1 MAEDPCKK
9 KVSNAS
15 GEQLSEAQS
24 EKLLAKIK
32 ELAGQRAESTGL
44 NIEDAMRQVA
54 GELSAQERLAG
65 EREVRNLLLDVRARR
80 QVKSFVRKFPTL
92 GEGLIALME
101 GSSKT
106 IEGGR
111 RSVDYQAK
119 ALHGKYLGRLI
130 AEMEEAGV
138 LKAFRDGK
146 LSREIYIEMGELRD
160 GGTPGKTKS
169 TEAQKIAKI
178 IEGVTSDMVGR
189 QNRSGA
195 LIDRIPGYVVRQ
207 THDMDEIRR
216 AGGLGRNQENRQ
228 KSLQIWKDF
237 TLPLLDLDRT
247 MAGENIDLFMKNV
260 HEALYTGTHGPDVDE
275 FQTNV
280 FGMKQDLSKKVSKSR
295 VLHFKDADA
304 AWQYNE
310 KFGKK
315 SIMDQ
320 VFSDIFYRARSI
332 SLMEN
337 FGPSAARN
345 FDQLLRELN
354 EEARLAKDA
363 AAQSDSLR
371 NWRIQTLFDT
381 LTGKI
386 DIPVNHS
393 LSRHSNTVR
402 AVTIMAKMGGTLINA
417 LSDKVFMNQEMAYQ
431 GISRLDTW
439 SKQLTGMAA
448 RGEEEKR
455 TLRLMGVAMDGIIGN
470 TISRYT
476 THTTTSGVM
485 HKLQQKMFDLNFMNW
500 WTDVNKASAA
510 ELMSAHLGE
519 HAGVTMGELPG
530 ELKSVLSLY
539 NITPLQW
546 DAIRSTAWTPEGG
559 ESKMITPDQLSKIPS
574 YRVKAVAIKD
584 PLGKIYEGEPNQ
596 IHGQIKGVKDWLSP
610 EKEWEGW
617 EAGFIDEK
625 GNWLTRD
632 EAALITSPIH
642 IGNEFDA
649 LDFNKVKKRLT
660 LADLV
665 EERGLKVTD
674 ANIQRMRDDLDLSL
688 RTYFQDRIDFAI
700 PTPGVA
706 EKKWTTLGTQ
716 AGTPLGESIRMLMMF
731 KAFPITIMSK
741 IMGREVYGRGA
752 KSAGQWLLNDH
763 KGKFNT
769 AQLIGMT
776 IIAGYISGAIK
787 DALKGRQPK
796 PWRTE
801 DGKLDMHT
809 LQDAAA
815 RGGGLGIMGDFLFN
829 EHGRNYRQLTG
840 VLAGP
845 VVGQLDPLAEI
856 ATLAKQGQGGKALDK
871 AGKFGIDNTPF
882 INLIYIRPVLDYFVF
897 WNMQEALDPGSLRR
911 MESAVEKRGQHHW
924 MRPSER

>member
-169 TEAQKIAKI
+169 AEAQKIAKI
-178 IEGVTSDMVGR
+178 VEGVTSDMVGR

-280 FGMKQDLSKKVSKSR
+280 FGLKQDLSKKVSKSR

-431 GISRLDTW
+431 GISRLDAW
-439 SKQLTGMAA
+439 LKQLTGMMA
-448 RGEEEKR
+448 RGESGKR

-485 HKLQQKMFDLNFMNW
+485 HKYQQKMFDLNFMNW

-559 ESKMITPDQLSKIPS
+559 ESKMITPDQLIKLTEQQLDAMLKE
-574 YRVKAVAIKD
+574 RDLKA
-584 PLGKIYEGEPNQ
+584 
-596 IHGQIKGVKDWLSP
+596 
-610 EKEWEGW
+610 
-617 EAGFIDEK
+617 
-625 GNWLTRD
+625 
-632 EAALITSPIH
+632 
-642 IGNEFDA
+642 
-649 LDFNKVKKRLT
+649 
-660 LADLV
+660 
-665 EERGLKVTD
+665 TD
-674 ANIQRMRDDLDLSL
+674 ANRQRMRDDLDLSL